1 MKSSI
6 NDIKR
11 WLQLSKIGH
20 KWAILWAICFLTSTK
35 APAQSF
41 PPKFRPLS
49 QEQGLSN
56 NAVRFIYQDKSGFIW
71 IATRAGLNRYDG
83 YELQVYSKEG
93 KGRFYIPWDDIYHI
107 CEDVAG
113 RLLIILFNGEVM
125 VLNPATQ
132 AFEPYFT
139 DDEKKQNGLKDLVVL
154 GFYSDNAGILWLSTL
169 NNGLL
174 AFDQKQRTMR
184 FYNTT
189 SQPSVLSNKVKSIF
203 SDSQNRL
210 WVSMDNGLTV
220 ISADRNSTTDYPL
233 STLSEGKPFNS
244 VNVVYE
250 DRLNRMWIGTERG
263 LFFYHT
269 STEQFL
275 SFETVTKQKSP
286 STIIRCLQDDAHGN
300 IWIGTDEGLYIFD
313 NQKQLLREVPTN
325 PKERFALNDKYV
337 FSICRDRQNNMWV
350 GTYFGG
356 VNVHYYA
363 TYGFGTFSQEEA
375 HNALEGKIIRDI
387 VEDKK
392 GNIWFGLENSGVV
405 GLMGKDRTV
414 QRMTDKT
421 LQTAQVQGLDCDE
434 EGNLWIGNYNKNLGF
449 LNTKTKETRHFE
461 HNPNDTNSL
470 SLNAVNNVLV
480 DKKGR
485 IWVGTNAGGLNRYDK
500 TQNIFYHYK
509 HTDQAGSLSNDQVA
523 TLHEDQQGRIWVG
536 TVRGLNLY
544 DEQKNNFISYPLLR
558 GDKKTLADNLY
569 ITAIFDNQKG
579 TIWVGTVGDGLFTLD
594 PNTGKSEAIASDTPL
609 SNSTVYK
616 ILEDRGGQVWFSSN
630 NGLYRLNPATEHYEK
645 YTSIDGL
652 TANQFNY
659 NSGLVLS
666 NGQLIFGSVNGYTLF
681 DPTQIQKSAYKP
693 ALIITDF
700 RVGDAPAHTV
710 NELTNN
716 PFEKIRLAYD
726 KSTLHLSFVAL
737 EYGSY
742 DNKLY
747 SYKLEG
753 YDKEWSTP
761 SKNKSAT
768 YTQLPSGTYQFLVK
782 ATNNDGEWLATAQ
795 PITIQIRFPWWRT
808 YWAYA
813 LYILL
818 LGAVIYL
825 LGQYSIIRNNRKR
838 QLLLE
843 HYEREREQ
851 ELNTLKYRF
860 FTNISHEF
868 RTPLTLIKAPLEEL
882 KTKLS
887 KTGGEPLSQR
897 IQLMSQQVDKM
908 MRLVDQLMDVSKS
921 ETGQLQTYFTTID
934 IVALGGQVVQQ
945 FHTMAGQ
952 QKIELTY
959 TPSVSQLFSQ
969 IDGDKIEKVIYN
981 LLSNAFKYT
990 PSGGQIEVRLIAEG
1004 AGNGELSHII
1014 IQVEDN
1020 GIGIPDAD
1028 IPRIFDRFY
1037 QGNNQQTLAQ
1047 KGTGI
1052 GLAHCRELVEL
1063 HRGTINVKK
1072 AVYKG
1077 SIFEVH
1083 LPFVAPP
1090 IEQKETNNERPEEA
1104 LLPTAPPPYFD
1115 ENTDI
1120 PTQKPAVLV
1129 VEDDPDVQNY
1139 LRELLEEKYRVTCM
1153 DNGQVAWA
1161 YLQKELPDVVVSD
1174 VMMPLMD
1181 GIHFCKHIKTHLTTC
1196 HLPVILLTA
1205 KTTVDDQI
1213 EGLETGADDYVS
1225 KPFNPHVLL
1234 ARIHNLLR
1242 SRQILKD
1249 KMRKDLLLRPA
1260 EVTTNSLDEA
1270 FLKSVVTTLEAN
1282 ISNPDFSAQTL
1293 VQALNM
1299 SRSAFYRK
1307 LQALTDLSP
1316 SDFIREIRMKRA
1328 AQLLENKELN
1338 VTQVAYAVGYNDLKT
1353 FRQNFQAQ
1361 YGTTPS
1367 QYVKKK

>member
-1 MKSSI
+1 M
-6 NDIKR
+6 NNLRDDITKAGYFWGVGQR
-11 WLQLSKIGH
+11 
-20 KWAILWAICFLTSTK
+20 CFLLCALYFFIGT
-35 APAQSF
+35 AIMAQNF

-56 NAVRFIYQDKSGFIW
+56 NAVRVVYQDKSGFIW

-93 KGRFYIPWDDIYHI
+93 KGRFYVPWDDIHHI
-107 CEDVAG
+107 CEDIAG
-113 RLLIILFNGEVM
+113 RLLIILFNGEVV
-125 VLNPATQ
+125 VLNPTTQ

-154 GFYSDNAGILWLSTL
+154 NFYSDNAGVLWLSTL

-174 AFDQKQRTMR
+174 AFDQKQRTLR
-184 FYNTT
+184 FYNTK
-189 SQPSVLSNKVKSIF
+189 SQPAVLSDKVKTIF

-210 WVSMDNGLTV
+210 WVATDIGLTV

-233 STLSEGKPFNS
+233 STLSGDEQFNS
-244 VNVVYE
+244 LNVIYE

-269 STEQFL
+269 ETGQFL
-275 SFETVTKQKSP
+275 SFESVTKQKSP

-313 NQKQLLREVPTN
+313 VQKQLMREVPIK

-337 FSICRDRQNNMWV
+337 FSICRDRQNNMWA

-363 TYGFGTFSQEEA
+363 TYGFGAFPQEEA
-375 HNALEGKIIRDI
+375 HNALDGKIIRDI

-405 GLMGKDRTV
+405 GLMGKDRSV

-421 LQTAQVQGLDCDE
+421 LQTAQVQGLACDE
-434 EGNLWIGNYNKNLGF
+434 DGNLWVGNYNKS
-449 LNTKTKETRHFE
+449 LNFFNVKTKETRYFE
-461 HNPNDTNSL
+461 HRPNDTNSL
-470 SLNAVNNVLV
+470 SFNAVNNVLV
-480 DKKGR
+480 DRKGR
-485 IWVGTNAGGLNRYDK
+485 IWAGTNSGGLNRYDK
-500 TQNIFYHYK
+500 AQNIFYHYK

-536 TVRGLNLY
+536 TVRGLNMY
-544 DEQKNNFISYPLLR
+544 DEQKNNFITYPLLR

-569 ITAIFDNQKG
+569 VTAIFDNQKG

-594 PNTGKSEAIASDTPL
+594 PNTGKNEAIAPDAPL

-616 ILEDRGGQVWFSSN
+616 ILEDRGGQLWFSSN
-630 NGLYRLNPATEHYEK
+630 NGLYRLNPATKQYEK

-652 TANQFNY
+652 ISNQFNY
-659 NSGLVLS
+659 NSGLLLS
-666 NGQLIFGSVNGYTLF
+666 NGQLIFGAVNGYTLF
-681 DPTQIQKSAYKP
+681 DPTQIQKSNYKP

-700 RVGDAPAHTV
+700 QVGDSPAHAV
-710 NELTNN
+710 NELKDS

-726 KSTLHLSFVAL
+726 QSTLHLAFVAL

-753 YDKEWSTP
+753 YDKEWSVP
-761 SKNKSAT
+761 SKNKVAT

-782 ATNNDGEWLATAQ
+782 ATNNDGEWLAMAQ
-795 PITIQIRFPWWRT
+795 PVSIQIRFPWWRT

-813 LYILL
+813 FYLAL
-818 LGAVIYL
+818 LGIAVYL
-825 LGQYSIIRNNRKR
+825 FGQYSVIRNNRKR
-838 QLLLE
+838 ELLLE

-851 ELNTLKYRF
+851 ELSALKYRF

-882 KTKLS
+882 KTKLA

-921 ETGQLQTYFTTID
+921 ESGQLNIYLSATD
-934 IVALGGQVVQQ
+934 IVVLGEQLVEQ
-945 FHTMAGQ
+945 FQTIATQ
-952 QKIELTY
+952 QKIDLQYIPAVAHLTAL
-959 TPSVSQLFSQ
+959 V
-969 IDGDKIEKVIYN
+969 DVDKIEKVIYN

-990 PSGGQIEVRLIAEG
+990 PAGGQIKVYLDCVENEKEQGHLIK
-1004 AGNGELSHII
+1004 IR
-1014 IQVEDN
+1014 VEDTGV
-1020 GIGIPDAD
+1020 GISETDT
-1028 IPRIFDRFY
+1028 PRIFDRFY
-1037 QGNNQQTLAQ
+1037 QGDNQQNLAQ

-1052 GLAHCRELVEL
+1052 GLAHCRELIDL
-1063 HRGTINVKK
+1063 HKGTITVKSSPQ
-1072 AVYKG
+1072 KG
-1077 SIFEVH
+1077 STFEVTFP
-1083 LPFVAPP
+1083 LVVPSTKAQSVETPNQEALIELQAPP
-1090 IEQKETNNERPEEA
+1090 QYANEKVPSEKA
-1104 LLPTAPPPYFD
+1104 S
-1115 ENTDI
+1115 
-1120 PTQKPAVLV
+1120 VLV

-1139 LRELLEEKYRVTCM
+1139 LRELLTEKYHVICM
-1153 DNGQVAWA
+1153 DNGQLAWN

-1181 GIHFCKHIKTHLTTC
+1181 GILFCKQIKSHLSTC
-1196 HLPVILLTA
+1196 HLPVVMLTA
-1205 KTTVDDQI
+1205 KTTVADQL

-1225 KPFNPHVLL
+1225 KPFHPDILL
-1234 ARIHNLLR
+1234 ARIKNLLT
-1242 SRQILKD
+1242 SRRILKD
-1249 KMRKDLLLRPA
+1249 KIRKDIILQPT
-1260 EVTTNSLDEA
+1260 EVTTNSLDET
-1270 FLKSVVTTLEAN
+1270 FLKTVMTLLEEN
-1282 ISNPDFSAQTL
+1282 ITNADFSTQTL
-1293 VQALNM
+1293 VQAMNM

-1307 LQALTDLSP
+1307 LQALTNLAP
-1316 SDFIREIRMKRA
+1316 SDFIREMRMKRA
-1328 AQLLENKELN
+1328 AQLLQNQELN
-1338 VTQVAYAVGYNDLKT
+1338 VTEVAYAVGYNDLKT
-1353 FRQNFQAQ
+1353 FRQNFQQ
-1361 YGTTPS
+1361 RFGVSPS